1 MSQIECKLARTW
13 SNWGFLRWCHI
24 GCCACANLKL
34 TENFRESGACC
45 KRLRN
50 VAWQKNSLWSGLTAS
65 GSCIRLAQDLCCMFD
80 TQTVFVR
87 PSHPHGCVNW
97 SFYVCLTYLNTNRC
111 FIKGGRYI
119 EIRVFVAEE
128 WKMDFCVFCWMQYF
142 DGGSWFLAD
151 RGEMTGSIIGRIWKD
166 IVWFPGYVCA
176 CSWGYFHVFRKL
188 RSIRRKKMPQPLFWM
203 RIRI

>member
-97 SFYVCLTYLNTNRC
+97 NTLEINYFRFDNRRTHTGAWIETLNEQAQGDAGLVAPTRVRELKLQQPYNNINLIESHPHGCVNWNQQTDTSPKLFLSRTHTGAWIEVFMYVWH
-111 FIKGGRYI
+111 I
-119 EIRVFVAEE
+119 
-128 WKMDFCVFCWMQYF
+128 
-142 DGGSWFLAD
+142 
-151 RGEMTGSIIGRIWKD
+151 
-166 IVWFPGYVCA
+166 
-176 CSWGYFHVFRKL
+176 
-188 RSIRRKKMPQPLFWM
+188 
-203 RIRI
+203 